1 MAARKSAAKK
11 KAPKA
16 APNFARLKPGGFLL
30 VVSGPSGVG
39 KGTLVASLMEQRKD
53 CVFSV
58 SATTRAPRGKEKNG
72 REYWFLS
79 EKDFRAKTKQGWFLE
94 YAKVF
99 GNLYGTPNHEVEGKI
114 KKGKVVV
121 LDIDVQG
128 GASVR
133 RKRPDAVSV
142 FIAMVL
148 DSLDGRV
155 ARMTNTQTAF
165 GAELDS
171 IADMVSFGAAPAL
184 IVYEWALHWL
194 PSPRIALA
202 VAFVYAA
209 CAALRLARF
218 NVQIG
223 VIDKRFFNGFDRRV
237 ATHEEGNDH
246 VRENN
251 NISYREHRKIAWDLN
266 IFAVVTGCH
275 RLFSLGC
282 RTSDSPCSHVIFS
295 GKAD

>member
-1 MAARKSAAKK
+1 MVLAARKSVAKK
-11 KAPKA
+11 KAAKA
-16 APNFARLKPGGFLL
+16 SPNFARLKPGGFLL

-72 REYWFLS
+72 REYWFLG

-142 FIAMVL
+142 FIAPP
-148 DSLDGRV
+148 S
-155 ARMTNTQTAF
+155 F
-165 GAELDS
+165 AELKRRLVGRKTDS
-171 IADMVSFGAAPAL
+171 AEAIARRLATSAIELPQYVHYDYL
-184 IVYEWALHWL
+184 IVNDDLEAAKAQLIAIHDIERR
-194 PSPRIALA
+194 RIE
-202 VAFVYAA
+202 
-209 CAALRLARF
+209 RLS
-218 NVQIG
+218 
-223 VIDKRFFNGFDRRV
+223 K
-237 ATHEEGNDH
+237 
-246 VRENN
+246 
-251 NISYREHRKIAWDLN
+251 
-266 IFAVVTGCH
+266 
-275 RLFSLGC
+275 
-282 RTSDSPCSHVIFS
+282 
-295 GKAD
+295 